1 MTAPIHEF
9 DVPRTAAEW
18 FAARLG
24 PRREELAAAFT
35 AWLDAHPRHR
45 HEYAACEL
53 TWRMAANAPVPRD
66 SSGVAP
72 PLHRRPS
79 LARVAMAALAASL
92 AAIAIGTWVFRG
104 SAPPLVYRTGPGEQR
119 MVQLADGS
127 QVTINTRSLL
137 EVRIDRRH
145 RDLRLVTGEAFF
157 NVVKD
162 PARPFIVATDIGS
175 ARAVGTRFN
184 VLVESGRVEVSTEE
198 GKVLVQPPNETSGGV
213 LATAGTRATLA
224 RGMRQAAIDRADLNR
239 IDNWRARRLEFDR
252 VPLSEVLAEFS
263 RYTVLPIRAA
273 TPAVGQVSVSAVL
286 KVGDIDALK
295 ATLNAAFGLDM
306 VPQANEWLVTRR

>member
-1 MTAPIHEF
+1 MTASIHNF
-9 DVPRTAAEW
+9 DTPRTAEEW

-24 PRREELAAAFT
+24 PRRNALEAAFS
-35 AWLDAHPRHR
+35 AWLGADPKHR
-45 HEYAACEL
+45 REYAACEFAWGL
-53 TWRMAANAPVPRD
+53 AGEAHIATRPQRRRAPF
-66 SSGVAP
+66 
-72 PLHRRPS
+72 
-79 LARVAMAALAASL
+79 ARVAAAALAASL
-92 AAIAIGTWVFRG
+92 AAIAVGSWVFRTPT
-104 SAPPLVYRTGPGEQR
+104 PPLVYRTGPGEQR
-119 MVQLADGS
+119 IVRLADGS
-127 QVTINTRSLL
+127 QVNINTRSRL

-157 NVVKD
+157 DVVKD
-162 PARPFIVATDIGS
+162 AARPFIVATDIGS

-184 VLVESGRVEVSTEE
+184 VLVYAERVEVSTEE
-198 GKVLVQPPNETSGGV
+198 GKVLVQPPDATSSGV
-213 LATAGTRATLA
+213 LATAGTRAILA

-263 RYTVLPIRAA
+263 RYTLLPIRAA

-295 ATLNAAFGLDM
+295 ATLNAAFGLDV
-306 VPQANEWLVTRR
+306 VPQANEWVVTRR